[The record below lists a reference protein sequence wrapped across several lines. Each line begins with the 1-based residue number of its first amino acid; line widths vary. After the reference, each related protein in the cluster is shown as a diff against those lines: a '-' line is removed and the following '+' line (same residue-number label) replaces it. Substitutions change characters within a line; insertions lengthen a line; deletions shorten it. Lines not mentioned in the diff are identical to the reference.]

1 MEHRIKTHKP
11 FYQEICDG
19 KKPFEFRLNDR
30 NYQVGD
36 TLHHVEFDHE
46 KQEETGRQIWCDVIY
61 IIYGGQ
67 FGIPEGYCI
76 MTQHTNKQVDYIRD
90 YGRLSNVVLPQYE
103 EKLSY
108 KNGGSIA
115 ERMQHV
121 LHEFQQSASNSVY
134 KAKNFI
140 DDVKTQF
147 KALELVVEGISSD
160 GYNHTQKR
168 IIANHVIY
176 LLRNMV
182 QKINQINFDYQYG
195 IYERYDFFRSQTP
208 EKELYRKYREL
219 KEELEQ
225 YKNKKVPDLINNSE
239 TEDDRI
245 TEP

>member
-1 MEHRIKTHKP
+1 MQHKIKTHKP
-11 FYQEICDG
+11 FYQSIVEG

-30 NYQVGD
+30 DYKVGD
-36 TLHHVEFDHE
+36 VLYHIEYDPE
-46 KQEETGRQIWCDVIY
+46 KQEETGREIWCDVVY

-76 MTQHTNKQVDYIRD
+76 MTQHTHKQIDYIRD
-90 YGRLSNVVLPQYE
+90 YGRLSNEVLPRYE

-108 KNGGSIA
+108 KNGGNIS
-115 ERMQHV
+115 ERVHHI
-121 LHEFQQSASNSVY
+121 LHEFEQTASNSVY

-140 DDVKTQF
+140 EDVKTQF

-168 IIANHVIY
+168 VIANHVIN
-176 LLRNMV
+176 LLRDMV
-182 QKINQINFDYQYG
+182 QKINQTNFDYQYG

-219 KEELEQ
+219 KEELAK
-225 YKNKKVPDLINNSE
+225 YRKPTA
-239 TEDDRI
+239 TEDLGEK
-245 TEP
+245 EPLPF